1 MKRSALILAVL
12 FTQIIIAQKKTYS
25 GYIINKETKEPISG
39 AAILLR
45 GRVITFSNLLGKFEF
60 TSKKK
65 KKEYVKITHLS
76 YETDSILL
84 KKISRKNVKIGLV
97 EKFTSLD
104 EVVVTAS
111 LELSKKEII
120 KRATKKFDLS
130 KRKGPYWSSV
140 NYKQSFIHKGVAQG
154 YYEMDGHA
162 FMIGE
167 DNYIF
172 RLPILIQNQIR
183 RTTENEEMA
192 NLLAWHKSNKLLKH
206 GHDKARGSL
215 LNFRCTE
222 VIHPLNKRKNKFFE
236 FKIEKTEEIDGKE
249 YYVIQFKQKRKI
261 YVKRKIFKTSGKL
274 WVDKEDF
281 MLLKSNIG
289 FDFDNI
295 TYSNLKIKYLTNN
308 DIVYPSEIYSETYH
322 YTNPRGQDISN
333 LITKGLMTFNKIDF
347 KQREDYHKMYPYYM
361 LGFLTANVYNK
372 GYWSNKPINSNLFK
386 RDIMDIVGSGT
397 LETNFMLGA
406 KEKQYEKKSATAK
419 VLEMYKQRNLEL
431 LKKMKKDLNIK
442 D

>member
-39 AAILLR
+39 AAILLKD
-45 GRVITFSNLLGKFEF
+45 RVVTFSNLLGRFEF
-60 TSKKK
+60 TSEKK

-84 KKISRKNVKIGLV
+84 KKISRKNVSIGLI

-111 LELSKKEII
+111 LELSKKEIV

-167 DNYIF
+167 DKYIF
-172 RLPILIQNQIR
+172 RLPILIPNQIR

-192 NLLAWHKSNKLLKH
+192 NLLAWSKSDKLLKH
-206 GHDKARGSL
+206 GHDKARGSIS
-215 LNFRCTE
+215 FRCTE
-222 VIHPLNKRKNKFFE
+222 VIHPLNKRKNKFFD
-236 FKIEKTEEIDGKE
+236 FKIEKIEEINGKE

-274 WVDKEDF
+274 WIDKENF
-281 MLLKSNIG
+281 TLLKSNIG
-289 FDFDNI
+289 FDFDNV
-295 TYSNLKIKYLTNN
+295 TYNSLKIKYLTNN
-308 DIVYPSEIYSETYH
+308 DVIYPSEIYTERYH

-333 LITKGLMTFNKIDF
+333 LITKSLMTFNKIDF
-347 KQREDYHKMYPYYM
+347 KEREDYHRMYPYYM
-361 LGFLTANVYNK
+361 LGFLTADVYNK
-372 GYWSNKPINSNLFK
+372 DYWSNKPTNNDLFK
-386 RDIMDIVGSGT
+386 RDIFDIVGNGD
-397 LETNFMLGA
+397 LEANFMLGA
-406 KEKQYEKKSATAK
+406 KEKQYEKKSTTAD
-419 VLEMYKQRNLEL
+419 VLKMFKKGNLEL
-431 LKKMKKDLNIK
+431 LERMKKDLNIK